1 MEFNTM
7 YNAMDRDYY
16 EDIHE
21 MPPPIQKMEQ
31 PIVGTNEIGTTTTGA
46 QGNLKGMVQAA
57 IRSGVGK
64 IELGLT
70 QNAPGS
76 QGGADGYGNEARTA
90 FRELAQANEV
100 QFTSTHTPVEINGLS
115 GFNPQ
120 QQGFSEQMRK
130 QALDEINS
138 AVHFAGDVAQGG
150 AIVVHAGEFFRP
162 ISEAD
167 WNKPQETKDG
177 TKRYQ
182 FLSNFEEPKS
192 AAFHVVDEKSG
203 RVHET
208 ARKDM
213 EIKRPRWRK
222 ASPGYR
228 YTDPQTGQTQV
239 LNQEKYL
246 DYDGVPLPDDN
257 ITDRVP
263 IIKENGE
270 FETETI
276 HWKQLEKEAEQYG
289 VHKAVYAHQ
298 QSAENE
304 IARLKGQALYYS
316 RNYNDLMER
325 REKIKQAL
333 EYYQKVEATV
343 PEEERWKIQVP
354 KPYGELVPP
363 GTQNPT
369 EALDHQMKMIS
380 QELRSMNE
388 HAAQLQ
394 TKAEEIKDQM
404 SHIKPVEDYALKQT
418 SQTLARAGIQAMQET
433 KQNPHTNRDI
443 FIAYEN
449 VDQNMYGGH
458 PDEMIKLIEN
468 GRQEMINQLTNPYIE
483 VNGDKLENPYYDP
496 KVTKKQAQEYAE
508 RHIKS
513 LLDTEHLS
521 FWRKQFMPKPGET
534 REQTNQRF
542 NDWYLQQVDKLA
554 KKKILGHIHLVD
566 SIGGSHNHVPAG
578 EGELPLQDTI
588 KKLKEAGFDGTIVS
602 EGYGEEQ
609 RFGMGRQWKKAWE
622 NMGAGMYPQYQGP
635 AFPQTWGQA
644 QNFYAGQIAPPMF
657 HVPPYTPS
665 NEWKLWSELP
675 LE

>member
-16 EDIHE
+16 EDLHE
-21 MPPPIQKMEQ
+21 MPPPMQKMEE
-31 PIVGTNEIGTTTTGA
+31 PIISTGDIGTTTTGA

-57 IRSGVGK
+57 IRGGVGK

-76 QGGADGYGNEARTA
+76 MGGADGYGNEARTA

-115 GFNPQ
+115 GYNPQ

-130 QALDEINS
+130 HALDEINS
-138 AVHFAGDVAQGG
+138 AVHFAGDTAQGG
-150 AIVVHAGEFFRP
+150 AIVVHAGEFMRP

-167 WNKPQETKDG
+167 WNKIEDTKEG
-177 TKRYQ
+177 YKRYK
-182 FLSNFEEPKS
+182 FLSNFEEPKN

-213 EIKRPRWRK
+213 EIKRPKWKRATEPGVFVEPTGERK
-222 ASPGYR
+222 EIKPG
-228 YTDPQTGQTQV
+228 DP
-239 LNQEKYL
+239 L
-246 DYDGVPLPDDN
+246 DYDGRPLPPEN
-257 ITDRVP
+257 IVDRVP
-263 IIKENGE
+263 IINDNGE

-276 HWKQLEKEAEQYG
+276 GWKTLEKEAQERG
-289 VHKAVYAHQ
+289 LDKAVYAHQ
-298 QSAENE
+298 QAAENE

-316 RNYNDLMER
+316 RGYNDLMER
-325 REKIKQAL
+325 REKIKQAM
-333 EYYQKVEATV
+333 EYYKKIEENI
-343 PEEERWKIQVP
+343 PEEERWKIEVP

-363 GTQNPT
+363 GTQNPSQ
-369 EALDHQMKMIS
+369 ALEHQFKMVT

-394 TKAEEIKDQM
+394 TKAEEIRDQM
-404 SHIKPVEDYALKQT
+404 NHIKPVEDYALKE
-418 SQTLARAGIQAMQET
+418 SAQTLARAGIQAMQET
-433 KQNPHTNRDI
+433 RNNPHVNRDL

-449 VDQNMYGGH
+449 VDQNLYGGH
-458 PDEMIKLIEN
+458 PDELIKLIKN
-468 GRQEMINQLTNPYIE
+468 GRQEMVNQLTKPYIE
-483 VNGDKLENPYYDP
+483 VNGDKIQNPYYDP
-496 KVTKKQAQEYAE
+496 KIKKKDAEEYAE
-508 RHIKS
+508 RHIKA

-521 FWRKQFMPKPGET
+521 FWRKQFMPEPGDT
-534 REQTNQRF
+534 REQTNEKF
-542 NDWYLQQVDKLA
+542 NQWYLEQVDKLA
-554 KKKILGHIHLVD
+554 KENILGHIHLVD

-578 EGELPLQDTI
+578 EGELPLRETI
-588 KKLKEAGFDGTIVS
+588 KKLKDQGFTGTIVS
-602 EGYGEEQ
+602 EGYGEDQ
-609 RFGMGRQWKKAWE
+609 RFGQGRQWMKAWE
-622 NMGAGMYPQYQGP
+622 NMGAGMYPQFAGP
-635 AFPQTWGQA
+635 SSPRTWDQSMNVYGA
-644 QNFYAGQIAPPMF
+644 QIQPPMF

-665 NEWKLWSELP
+665 NEWKLWSEIP